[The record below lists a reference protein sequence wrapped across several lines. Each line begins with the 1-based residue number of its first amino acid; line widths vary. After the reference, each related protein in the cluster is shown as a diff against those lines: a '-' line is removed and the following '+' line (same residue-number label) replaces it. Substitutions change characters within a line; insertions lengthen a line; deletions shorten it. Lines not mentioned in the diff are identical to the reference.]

1 MAFRG
6 ERFVL
11 NLDDESGAPEIPS
24 QSPFSLVGEIQE
36 RASSTAIP
44 PAPKLP
50 TSTSTGFPAPRQ
62 RKPSS
67 FKQRRANQS
76 AALDPTPTPPTLQD
90 DKKSIDEE
98 NRRQLAAMSDAQ
110 IQQEREELMEQ
121 MDPGL
126 LQRFLRRA
134 NIEEDT
140 QTGDNDTVPSAPVSD
155 EKSSKPR
162 KSVSFN
168 IPDTAPDP
176 SNPAT
181 SSAQS
186 HSLPKPSPNTLPPH
200 PRNEDLPPSVLPKDL
215 HPASQRPSLDP
226 ATLETFH
233 FPQPTRP
240 MPVLDPSS
248 PSFLSDLQS
257 HYFPEIAQDPST
269 LSWLQPLSADEEDP
283 DSTSAYHPASSAISM
298 APSAI
303 RFSLTG
309 TILAPETSLSLP
321 TTMGLHH
328 HGDDPH
334 AAGYTIPELAILA
347 RSTFPAQ
354 RCIAWQVVG
363 RILFRLGRAEFG
375 DRGGQLSEGLW
386 FVIEKEGVVAGML
399 AEADGEAGQTQG
411 RNKSKS
417 SKDQQDADENG
428 NTMPVASGVGRHASA
443 AAWAVEGIW
452 LWQKGGGGDRG
463 LLKEGQHRS
472 T

>member
-11 NLDDESGAPEIPS
+11 DLDGDEGAPKIP
-24 QSPFSLVGEIQE
+24 SPFSLIGEIQE
-36 RASSTAIP
+36 RPPSAAKP
-44 PAPKLP
+44 PAPTL
-50 TSTSTGFPAPRQ
+50 SSSSTGFPAPRQ

-67 FKQRRANQS
+67 FKQRRAKLS
-76 AALDPTPTPPTLQD
+76 TKPETSTEEPVQD
-90 DKKSIDEE
+90 EKKLIDEE

-110 IQQEREELMEQ
+110 INQEREELIEQ

-126 LQRFLRRA
+126 LERFLRRA
-134 NIEEDT
+134 RIDEDE
-140 QTGDNDTVPSAPVSD
+140 QSDKEPLASAPKA
-155 EKSSKPR
+155 EAASKPK
-162 KSVSFN
+162 KSVSFDV
-168 IPDTAPDP
+168 PEPTSRPRAP
-176 SNPAT
+176 ST
-181 SSAQS
+181 AQS
-186 HSLPKPSPNTLPPH
+186 HSLQKPSKPH
-200 PRNEDLPPSVLPKDL
+200 PVNEDRPPNSLPQDL
-215 HPASQRPSLDP
+215 HPASEQPSLDP

-233 FPQPTRP
+233 FPQPSTP
-240 MPVLDPSS
+240 MPILDPSS
-248 PSFLSDLQS
+248 PNFLADLQS
-257 HYFPEIAQDPST
+257 HYFPEISQDPST

-354 RCIAWQVVG
+354 RCIAWQVIG

-375 DRGGQLSEGLW
+375 DRGGPLSEGLW

-399 AEADGEAGQTQG
+399 AEADGAAGQSTG
-411 RNKSKS
+411 RNRDSDK
-417 SKDQQDADENG
+417 KDSEGKNG
-428 NTMPVASGVGRHASA
+428 GTPVASGVGRHASA

-472 T
+472 L